1 VSLADLPAPS
11 GVRPTL
17 DQPLVAPRTPVETT
31 VCNIWAEV
39 MGLNEVGIDDPFLDL
54 GGHSL
59 AASQVIAKISET
71 FHVDLPL
78 STLFETPTA
87 AGIAAT
93 IAASLARN
101 AEREPQDRLLAELEQ
116 LSDAEAER
124 LVTEGTSVQPEDR
137 HE

>member
-1 VSLADLPAPS
+1 
-11 GVRPTL
+11 
-17 DQPLVAPRTPVETT
+17 
-31 VCNIWAEV
+31 VCTIWAEV
-39 MGLNEVGIDDPFLDL
+39 LGLDEVGIDDPFLDL

-59 AASQVIAKISET
+59 AASQVIAQISET

-87 AGIAAT
+87 AGIAAV

-101 AEREPQDRLLAELEQ
+101 AEREPRDRLLAELEK

-124 LVTEGTSVQPEDR
+124 LLTEGTSMQPEDL

>member
-1 VSLADLPAPS
+1 
-11 GVRPTL
+11 L

-31 VCNIWAEV
+31 VCKIWAEV

-59 AASQVIAKISET
+59 AASQVIAQISEM

-78 STLFETPTA
+78 STLFETPTV

-124 LVTEGTSVQPEDR
+124 LLTEGTSMQPEDR